1 MDMKTIAGIEVRPGE
16 RRYSE
21 IPVTTMAA
29 GHRIHIPVHVIR
41 GVEEGPVVGV
51 VAVQHGHEFSVINIQ
66 KQLLELLDPS
76 RLRGAV
82 VCVPIINAVA
92 FEWASR
98 GGWSDGLWGPHGDI
112 GRLWPGNPQ
121 GWLAE
126 KIAHV
131 FSTQVLPDIDVLF
144 DFHGDAP
151 HTRFT
156 DHYIGY
162 SAVHGELGERTA
174 NIGRIFGMEIVL
186 RRPLGG
192 TNTLTGY
199 AMSQGKPAFG
209 VELGDF
215 WGLDVERAPDGSGKR
230 KPLTEVGVR
239 GITNVL
245 KYLDMSDGEPELPT
259 YQVEV
264 GGFASV
270 APAHGGLMIPEV
282 TRKDIGRIFPRDHVL
297 GRIISPY
304 TFEELDILQ
313 APYEE
318 NLLVAV
324 RDAEPFTHM
333 QPGGGDLGF
342 SVVDWSSAAWTLGN
356 PSNV

>member
-1 MDMKTIAGIEVRPGE
+1 MTSKTIATVDVPRGE
-16 RRYSE
+16 RGYSE
-21 IPVTTMAA
+21 LPVATMAA
-29 GHRIHIPVHVIR
+29 GQRISIPVHVIR
-41 GVEEGPVVGV
+41 GVADGPVVGV

-66 KQLLELLDPS
+66 KQLLEQLDPAQ
-76 RLRGAV
+76 LRGAV

-112 GRLWPGNPQ
+112 GRLWPGDPQ

-131 FSTQVLPDIDVLF
+131 FSTRVLPDIDVLF

-162 SAVHGELGERTA
+162 SEAEDRLGERTA
-174 NIGRIFGMEIVL
+174 NIARVFGMEIVL
-186 RRPLGG
+186 RRPMGG
-192 TNTLTGY
+192 THTLTGY

-215 WGLDVERAPDGSGKR
+215 WGLDIEREPDGSGRR
-230 KPLTEVGVR
+230 KPLTEVGLR

-245 KYLDMSDGEPELPT
+245 QHLDMLDGEPQLPG

-264 GGFASV
+264 GGFASI

-282 TRKDIGRIFPRDHVL
+282 TREDIGRLFAKDHVL
-297 GRIISPY
+297 GRVISPY
-304 TFEELDILQ
+304 TFEELDVLR

-318 NLLVAV
+318 NMLVAV
-324 RDAEPFTHM
+324 RDAQPFTHM

-342 SVVDWSSAAWTLGN
+342 SVVDWRTANWVRGN
-356 PSNV
+356 PNDE